1 MKTYRHQPKAV
12 RAARTAASLA
22 LLALGSIPLFSPAAS
37 RAADPYD
44 KSLEARV
51 EALERELNSMSNDSK
66 GKNVTSNEVPTFI
79 RASKNVQELV
89 FSGEVRFRQE
99 YGWADSQVNSTTSQE
114 ERNRF
119 RFRLFADYKLDQQF
133 FAGVA
138 VQTAIGADSGNTTVS
153 EGFDNYGLY
162 LWRFFVGW
170 KSKDDSIK
178 VIAGKQPNPFYE
190 ETEMLWDADISPFGI
205 TEQLKYKIGSQLEL
219 GLIAGQFYFYDNP
232 ENAFDNGNNTAAN
245 PTVPGGDSNEDA
257 YLLYQQILATYKLN
271 NQFSLSVAP
280 GYFFYAEHGGTN
292 SALAL
297 NPSAGNTGQPAGAG
311 NGQGQ
316 AANVLQ
322 NAGAFNAANATRNFA
337 IGTLN
342 TDVKID
348 LGKFK
353 IKVYGQAA
361 YNFVGGKRIA
371 QEYASPYV
379 PLASSPA
386 GYLTARGLDGIQDK
400 LAFSTGLTFG
410 SDFQIKK
417 KGDYIF
423 LAEYRQVGLGSVD
436 PNLND
441 SDWNYSRLGF
451 RGIKGAFSYGFQPWL
466 IGSVTYFG
474 SNNLG
479 SEKNLNIGVGN
490 YNTSHLF
497 EFDLTAKF

>member
-1 MKTYRHQPKAV
+1 MIRHQTL
-12 RAARTAASLA
+12 RALTKRPLRTALGLLTLGAS
-22 LLALGSIPLFSPAAS
+22 PLFVAPAAH
-37 RAADPYD
+37 AADPYD

-51 EALERELNSMSNDSK
+51 ERLERELNTMSNDSK
-66 GKNVTSNEVPTFI
+66 GKNTTTNEVPTFV

-99 YGWADSQVNSTTSQE
+99 YGWADNQVNSTTAQE

-170 KSKDDSIK
+170 KTKDDTIK

-205 TEQLKYKIGSQLEL
+205 TEQFKYNVTPQLEL
-219 GLIAGQFYFYDNP
+219 GVIAGQFYFQDNP
-232 ENAFDNGNNTAAN
+232 ENVFSNGNNTAAN
-245 PTVPGGDSNEDA
+245 PTVPGGDANEDA
-257 YLLYQQILATYKLN
+257 YLLYQQILATFKPNNKLS
-271 NQFSLSVAP
+271 FSAAP
-280 GYFFYAEHGGTN
+280 GFFFYAEHGGTN

-311 NGQGQ
+311 NAVGQNN
-316 AANVLQ
+316 NVLT

-342 TDVKID
+342 TDVKFD

-353 IKVYGQAA
+353 VKVYGQAA
-361 YNFVGGKRIA
+361 YNFTGGKRILN
-371 QEYASPYV
+371 EYASPYV
-379 PLASSPA
+379 PIASSPA
-386 GYLTARGLDGIQDK
+386 GYLTARGLDDTVDK
-400 LAFSTGLTFG
+400 LAFSTGFTFG
-410 SDFQIKK
+410 SDYQIKK
-417 KGDYIF
+417 KGDYVF

-451 RGIKGAFSYGFQPWL
+451 RGIKGAFSYGFFPWL

-479 SEKNLNIGVGN
+479 HEKNLNIGVGN
-490 YNTSHLF
+490 YNASHLF
-497 EFDLTAKF
+497 EIDLTAKF